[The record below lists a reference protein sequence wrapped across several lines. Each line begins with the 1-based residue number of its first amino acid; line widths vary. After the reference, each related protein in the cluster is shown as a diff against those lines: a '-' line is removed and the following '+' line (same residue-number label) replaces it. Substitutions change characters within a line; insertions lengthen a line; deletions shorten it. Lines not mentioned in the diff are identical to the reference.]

1 MRRSGYLIL
10 ILGWLCSCSPLSKS
24 ALTKRITSIEQE
36 QQDHTGFVL
45 YDQQKDK
52 TVFEHN
58 SSRYFTPAS
67 NTKIFTFYAALKI
80 LGDSIPGLHYLE
92 NADSVVFWGTGDPSL
107 LYKNVHTNT
116 RVYDFLKN
124 TRKPLYFSTSN
135 FHTSAFGSGWAW
147 DDYNDYYSAER
158 SPFPVYGNIFTVKL
172 NHDSPSVSPPFFR
185 KFYSRGNDKERT
197 QIIREA
203 HANNFKF
210 HWGKRR
216 SSTMEWDVPMRIDQD
231 IIAQVLADTIKKNV
245 YPILR
250 QKPDNTKTIFSVPA
264 DSLYKVL
271 MQESDNFI
279 AEQLLLLCADVVSDT
294 LQPEIAIRYVKE
306 NFLKDIPD
314 EPSWVD
320 GSGLSRYNLFT
331 PRSIVHLWKKI
342 YELRPREQLFPL
354 LATGGVNGTVKNWYK
369 AEKPYLF
376 GKTGS
381 LSNVHCL
388 SGYLVTRSGKTLI
401 FAFMNNNFVAPT
413 SKVRTNM
420 QDLLKLIYEQ
430 Y

>member
-24 ALTKRITSIEQE
+24 ALTKRFTSIEQE
-36 QQDHTGFVL
+36 LQDHTGFVL
-45 YDQQKDK
+45 YDQQKGK

-67 NTKIFTFYAALKI
+67 NTKIFTFYASLKI

-107 LYKNVHTNT
+107 LYKNAYTNT

-124 TRKPLYFSTSN
+124 TQKPLYFSTSN
-135 FHTSAFGSGWAW
+135 FHTSAFGPGWAW

-197 QIIREA
+197 QIIREV

-231 IIAQVLADTIKKNV
+231 MIAQLLADTIKKNV

-294 LQPEIAIRYVKE
+294 LQPEIAIKYVEE

-314 EPSWVD
+314 ELSWVD